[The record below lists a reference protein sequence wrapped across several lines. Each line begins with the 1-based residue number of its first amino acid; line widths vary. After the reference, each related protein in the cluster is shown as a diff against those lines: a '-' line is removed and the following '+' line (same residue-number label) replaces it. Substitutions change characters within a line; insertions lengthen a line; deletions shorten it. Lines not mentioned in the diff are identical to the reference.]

1 MSHQSDT
8 HSVSSGLSHTT
19 GTNSGN
25 SSSVPILQKAT
36 SSSVASS
43 QPQKPPNQLVQ
54 NPFESLSGVPP
65 TTSSNNNHNNHNN
78 SVPPSHVAVRMTPP
92 TMMSQPQ
99 PPQLS
104 TPIKTASM
112 MGTAGTTS
120 TPPIHMSLTP
130 PPPNAAATMHS
141 TGVLPIT
148 MGPSQ
153 VSIPV
158 VQYPPQPYS
167 ATHSNNSSN
176 NNNSAIHSPQP
187 PPTNTSFQNNNFP
200 MYEHPSVPVI
210 HPDDAARTTLQY
222 NNNNNLDYMFD
233 DDENTV
239 PSSLGNTTTT
249 DDQPPHDYPNYHRS
263 NQNNP
268 HNNNNNISGNYPE
281 FDPAS
286 LSTTIGSSSITT
298 RIIESTKRFITS
310 GSSDLSPDPAHHR
323 RTTTPVLTATA
334 LNHQPCL
341 IAGYLQ
347 KLGRNQKWQTRW
359 FETNGIDLSYYK
371 SSKRS
376 NLLATLDLQ
385 KVRT

>member
-1 MSHQSDT
+1 
-8 HSVSSGLSHTT
+8 
-19 GTNSGN
+19 
-25 SSSVPILQKAT
+25 
-36 SSSVASS
+36 
-43 QPQKPPNQLVQ
+43 
-54 NPFESLSGVPP
+54 
-65 TTSSNNNHNNHNN
+65 
-78 SVPPSHVAVRMTPP
+78 
-92 TMMSQPQ
+92 
-99 PPQLS
+99 
-104 TPIKTASM
+104 
-112 MGTAGTTS
+112 
-120 TPPIHMSLTP
+120 
-130 PPPNAAATMHS
+130 
-141 TGVLPIT
+141 
-148 MGPSQ
+148 
-153 VSIPV
+153 
-158 VQYPPQPYS
+158 
-167 ATHSNNSSN
+167 
-176 NNNSAIHSPQP
+176 
-187 PPTNTSFQNNNFP
+187 

-268 HNNNNNISGNYPE
+268 HNNNNSNISSNYPE

-385 KVRT
+385 KVRTWDVR